1 MISDFWF
8 AVKTVVTRKRQ
19 IFFILWIVPVFNN
32 ILHYTCK
39 KFMNTFGPIRA
50 KVKFTP
56 KFYYKNYNNKTY
68 KILFTI
74 YDDKKIRADG

>member
-1 MISDFWF
+1 
-8 AVKTVVTRKRQ
+8 
-19 IFFILWIVPVFNN
+19 
-32 ILHYTCK
+32 
-39 KFMNTFGPIRA
+39 MNTFGPIRA